1 MDKVKLLSQ
10 LYIIYK
16 WVVPI
21 VCLIICLYCI
31 NKGDFIHFIDFIQ
44 SLFIGGLSIY
54 FTLKLELENGK

>member
-16 WVVPI
+16 LVVPI
-21 VCLIICLYCI
+21 VCLITCLYSI
-31 NKGDFIHFIDFIQ
+31 NKGDFIDFIQ

>member
-1 MDKVKLLSQ
+1 MDKIKLLSQ

-21 VCLIICLYCI
+21 ICLITCLYSI
-31 NKGDFIHFIDFIQ
+31 DKGDYFIDFIQ